1 MRFAADR
8 LDLPKETQAGL
19 VARTRASGHEISPK
33 LLDAGDRRE
42 RDALAGVVAHPGLKR
57 ILQELG
63 PEHFDSELHRRA
75 REYLLESREADAELV
90 GFLAELDARGAAEGI
105 DERTAE
111 ELLLRLRE
119 RQIRRELGEADQART
134 LELQAALAKIH
145 AAVENL
151 ASAPGARTRLSRRLL
166 HVLVAP
172 GMLPGVRWRISPK
185 ETRYALPRRTNVL

>member
-1 MRFAADR
+1 M
-8 LDLPKETQAGL
+8 
-19 VARTRASGHEISPK
+19 
-33 LLDAGDRRE
+33 
-42 RDALAGVVAHPGLKR
+42 
-57 ILQELG
+57 
-63 PEHFDSELHRRA
+63 
-75 REYLLESREADAELV
+75 ELV

-151 ASAPGARTRLSRRLL
+151 ASAQ
-166 HVLVAP
+166 
-172 GMLPGVRWRISPK
+172 
-185 ETRYALPRRTNVL
+185 ALERA